1 MTFSAS
7 LLLFIRLIFDY
18 MRRIIGFSLA
28 NGSVSMSSNFKF
40 NTIGQWSI
48 PKNRYVLRMY
58 NLNFETAAAE
68 LQFRVIGFGL
78 QQQSNYWEYRQIVRW
93 R

>member
-40 NTIGQWSI
+40 NTIGQ
-48 PKNRYVLRMY
+48 
-58 NLNFETAAAE
+58 
-68 LQFRVIGFGL
+68 
-78 QQQSNYWEYRQIVRW
+78 
-93 R
+93 